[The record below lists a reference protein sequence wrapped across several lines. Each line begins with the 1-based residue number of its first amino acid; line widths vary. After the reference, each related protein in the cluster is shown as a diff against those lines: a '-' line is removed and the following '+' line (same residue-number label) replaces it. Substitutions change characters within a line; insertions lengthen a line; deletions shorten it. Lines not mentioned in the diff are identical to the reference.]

1 MKATVKE
8 IAVFYGGQRYS
19 KGEEVKLK
27 KDDFDEALFVK
38 VESDE
43 EESPDTGDSDNDED
57 QADKGKSKG
66 KKKSDKE

>member
-19 KGEEVKLK
+19 KGEEVTLK
-27 KDDFDEALFVK
+27 EADYDEALFEK
-38 VESDE
+38 VE
-43 EESPDTGDSDNDED
+43 
-57 QADKGKSKG
+57 SKG